1 MRRLFRGLLLL
12 ALIPFATAGTEL
24 AGWTPGVA
32 REHCRSLAFL
42 AVRRAEVKQLVY
54 TQPARYR
61 EGAWTL
67 KGFVRLA
74 HAPNGMKSAPFVCT
88 FTKSSDLF
96 TIEPVS
102 LATGP

>member
-1 MRRLFRGLLLL
+1 MDTG
-12 ALIPFATAGTEL
+12 A
-24 AGWTPGVA
+24 A

-67 KGFVRLA
+67 GGFVSLA
-74 HAPNGMKSAPFVCT
+74 HAPNGLRRAPLVCT
-88 FTKSSDLF
+88 FTKDADLF
-96 TIEPVS
+96 STQPNS
-102 LATGP
+102 LTLGP